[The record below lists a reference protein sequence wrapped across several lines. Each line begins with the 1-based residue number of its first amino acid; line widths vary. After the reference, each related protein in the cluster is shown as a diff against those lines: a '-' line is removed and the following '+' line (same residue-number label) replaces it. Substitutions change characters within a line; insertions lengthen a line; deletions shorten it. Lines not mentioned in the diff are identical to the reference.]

1 MGQESF
7 PRCFPDGFPAIPT
20 PGAPYRHSIRR
31 VLIGVSRWDRPINN
45 RGIKVLSWCG
55 DRTLS
60 PYRSG
65 RVRTLPLDPHRI
77 PTIAPHGVGRFRLRV
92 RTLRPCAC
100 ADRSCGSRYGIR
112 VRTLQIDLK
121 PKLNRLL
128 ALAKAKA
135 KAKSHWSFKV
145 KAKSGT
151 ATFHL
156 IEAPGFEPCA

>member
-1 MGQESF
+1 MRSKSAANLSGVGSGKPSPMLPGWF
-7 PRCFPDGFPAIPT
+7 PSHPDTGGTISALHP
-20 PGAPYRHSIRR
+20 RR

-112 VRTLQIDLK
+112 VRTLQRK
-121 PKLNRLL
+121 GKSPSKLDRL
-128 ALAKAKA
+128 KAKA
-135 KAKSHWSFKV
+135 
-145 KAKSGT
+145 
-151 ATFHL
+151 
-156 IEAPGFEPCA
+156 